1 MLDGN
6 RTFVRVYMLPRKLTD
21 GYCFQGGVPI
31 TFRNVDW
38 FEAPVSEGRDGLV
51 AFIKQKRYYTPF
63 ERFLV
68 LGDHPDF
75 TFTIDPEKKPDAL

>member
-1 MLDGN
+1 MTDES

-31 TFRNVDW
+31 AFQNVDW
-38 FEAPVSEGRDGLV
+38 FEALVSGGRDRLADFV
-51 AFIKQKRYYTPF
+51 KKKRYYKPS